1 MIHERD
7 LLSIGRVVKPHGVK
21 GRVKVDYFGDDL
33 AHFSVYREAF
43 IKNCAGELQA
53 YEILEA
59 VPKPP
64 YLILQLKG
72 IRRREEAE
80 SLAGREIL
88 IMRTTL
94 PDLKKGEYYWF
105 DILGMAVETED
116 GKRIGKLKEI
126 LPTGANDVYVVEG
139 KRKEIFLPATEEVI
153 RGIDIRNKRMTVIRM
168 DGLWEEEDEV

>member
-1 MIHERD
+1 MKRD

-33 AHFSVYREAF
+33 SHFSVYREAF
-43 IKNCAGELQA
+43 IKNRAGELRA
-53 YEILEA
+53 YKILES
-59 VPKPP
+59 VPQPP
-64 YLILQLKG
+64 YLILRLKG
-72 IRRREEAE
+72 IERREEAD
-80 SLAGREIL
+80 SLVGKEIL
-88 IMRTTL
+88 VMRRSL
-94 PDLKKGEYYWF
+94 PDLKEGEYYWF

-116 GKRIGKLKEI
+116 GKRIGKIKEI

-153 RGIDIRNKRMTVIRM
+153 QGIDIKNRRMRVMRM